1 VKTIIRR
8 VVRDVRKTTA
18 ATAAAA
24 AAVAAESLH
33 PRRHVTGADASRFPS
48 DLFLACF
55 PLAFLLLCQTFAVRF
70 NFVQRMEIKF
80 IRGT

>member
-24 AAVAAESLH
+24 AAAVESLH
-33 PRRHVTGADASRFPS
+33 PRRHVTGAGASRFPS

-55 PLAFLLLCQTFAVRF
+55 PD
-70 NFVQRMEIKF
+70 
-80 IRGT
+80 